1 MYLQI
6 QTIRNP
12 WNFQRKCGGKAMLR
26 GGGVLQAQLVV
37 FTLVLRGPLML
48 FVPDYS
54 NYSWMHDN
62 QARFQFTS
70 MRDREI
76 SEIQV
81 DGVDDGSDWQ
91 RRIGCSVFIVVS
103 KQEKSILFRTK
114 SLGTE
119 SWLRFR
125 AKTCLYSDLF
135 HAGLFHL
142 NKPTEKRRDI
152 FAWDILRNPPLTCAQ
167 SMSQSTLAETCLS
180 QGSPC
185 ISSCWSRS
193 GPRVVL
199 NATCRVALNTLA
211 SWGNLHYF
219 DTYRI
224 LQTWFLRSQDQW
236 FYLILSAFSTHGK
249 WFVPICDVMVWW
261 YGKSR

>member
-6 QTIRNP
+6 RTIRNS

-26 GGGVLQAQLVV
+26 GGGVLQAQLEVV
-37 FTLVLRGPLML
+37 FTSVLSGPLIL

-135 HAGLFHL
+135 HAGFFHFKNAGTSL
-142 NKPTEKRRDI
+142 LEI
-152 FAWDILRNPPLTCAQ
+152 SWEILP
-167 SMSQSTLAETCLS
+167 
-180 QGSPC
+180 
-185 ISSCWSRS
+185 
-193 GPRVVL
+193 
-199 NATCRVALNTLA
+199 
-211 SWGNLHYF
+211 
-219 DTYRI
+219 
-224 LQTWFLRSQDQW
+224 
-236 FYLILSAFSTHGK
+236 
-249 WFVPICDVMVWW
+249 
-261 YGKSR
+261 

>member
-6 QTIRNP
+6 RTIRNP

-26 GGGVLQAQLVV
+26 GGGVLQAQLEVV
-37 FTLVLRGPLML
+37 FTSVFSGPLIL

-76 SEIQV
+76 SQIQV

-114 SLGTE
+114 SLGLSHDCDLGQRLVCIQTCFMQVCFTWTNPQKNSGTSLE
-119 SWLRFR
+119 ISW
-125 AKTCLYSDLF
+125 
-135 HAGLFHL
+135 
-142 NKPTEKRRDI
+142 E
-152 FAWDILRNPPLTCAQ
+152 ILP
-167 SMSQSTLAETCLS
+167 
-180 QGSPC
+180 
-185 ISSCWSRS
+185 
-193 GPRVVL
+193 
-199 NATCRVALNTLA
+199 
-211 SWGNLHYF
+211 
-219 DTYRI
+219 
-224 LQTWFLRSQDQW
+224 
-236 FYLILSAFSTHGK
+236 
-249 WFVPICDVMVWW
+249 
-261 YGKSR
+261 